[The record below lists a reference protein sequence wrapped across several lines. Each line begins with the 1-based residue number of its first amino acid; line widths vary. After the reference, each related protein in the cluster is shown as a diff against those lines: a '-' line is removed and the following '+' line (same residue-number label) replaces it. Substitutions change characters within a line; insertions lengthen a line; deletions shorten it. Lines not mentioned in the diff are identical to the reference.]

1 MANEFKF
8 QASKV
13 SEAVNQKL
21 FIKRL
26 PEWMQNLEQIQMFC
40 GDIIQQWF
48 NPADEEIV
56 DGYIGDRGSPAAA
69 GKIFLHELDQQRQDY
84 QFSTAYVSRNADT
97 SVRSIQ
103 FYPDLV
109 GYMEH
114 YGALTDN
121 EARLLSG
128 KFYSWTPPINP
139 NKLQNYSSY
148 LWDTQNE
155 YGISPDYI
163 VMERGALNG
172 NTWSLQN
179 FWYTI
184 GQSLPDGTIVTEQM
198 AQGNRFSRA
207 QAPIIEFNKNIE
219 LMNYGTRFR
228 GVVDYL
234 SDSVKPEDIVQKN
247 VGNNVRVD
255 GFVLKAGDR
264 ILFTSIGNPGE
275 NNRIYK
281 VYIKQM
287 ADGTRVY
294 GLVLDEDE
302 ETTERPTGEPLNGD
316 VILVRNGNVYGNTAV
331 YWNGRNWVNAQAKP
345 GVNTFPQF
353 RLYDKNGIA
362 LDNSTVYPST
372 TFTGSSLFGL
382 KINYNYGLDKVY
394 NQHVELSE
402 YNYYI
407 FENFLQTVRYTYSKA
422 GATTEIP
429 GLYFYNVI
437 GEDTNGD
444 LTQHLKSDWV
454 RSTGESKQYVRQIPQ
469 MDKVSMYRVFNT
481 VVEMNSFKYAIENMF
496 AYVVE
501 NDTTYKYYKPSNA
514 TFMKWNVT
522 TDTAIQSDRYNHTFE
537 LAQKI
542 DPTNTSESLEVFY
555 NGAKTFDFTTTLNSD
570 GNVESIVLDDDLN
583 INEDTIIE
591 IQTYSATKVPDKNLG
606 SYQIPI
612 NLQNNPY
619 NEFIDYIHQGDYTP
633 HFLDIIGKNIT
644 EGSVNDLNNYEA
656 RLEAGLVD
664 NSVGTKIIQNET
676 SLLPLMLHSANDNLD
691 LFGAI
696 IFTQYEYFR
705 FKNKFNTQM
714 LKMYNNDPA
723 SFMAESASNIV
734 DMIFSQINVGKDNSF
749 PFAIDNVGSN
759 STTTKT
765 FIPPTPQ
772 FLGIL
777 KAYRPENATYLQ
789 AGREM
794 GCYNI
799 DHMGV
804 ISKAYRVIN
813 GITLMDDVI
822 YELENRIFNSI
833 DNAFKVVDYQPPM
846 DKDLLKPTP
855 YYNSTEYTS
864 NEYTRLELRGYVNFI
879 ATNGIENGTHD
890 YDPNNWMTWNYTG
903 TTYVVNGQPTDIP
916 ARGSW
921 RAIYT
926 DMFGTYRPHTHPWE
940 MFGFSQR
947 PDWFNQE
954 YEPTKVRLG
963 EDVTEYVYVYEAYVT
978 DENGDLVPSGLWD
991 TTSGQ
996 GDASTGTIL
1005 HGARAGQYD
1014 RYKRFGT
1021 QPFEIIGTGNFT
1033 TDGEEICELNLIAP
1047 DVLGLISGAMNHLA
1061 EPWNYGDMGDME
1073 FTYMNTVMY
1082 AYDETMAL
1090 LRAKPGQFANYF
1102 YDTKGSTVQKVVNDD
1117 YQFLYGDTN
1126 KRLNFDSSTI
1136 VHTENNQR
1144 ILGYQTWVSD
1154 YLVYQN
1160 KDVTTNYGDIL
1171 RSSYVNVGH
1180 RIGGYTKR
1188 DQLTFSSDSFGLISQ
1203 ENQHIGLVRS
1213 SAFRDE
1219 TLSAVKIQWTGSGY
1233 TITGYDLV
1241 GATFKYKLPNKTG
1254 RRTSVTVGKRSVV
1267 HYNEYL
1273 NQYGEYEYGT
1283 LLKTY
1288 QEVYT
1293 FLCGYGEYL
1302 EDNGWIF
1309 EDVNEDG
1316 VTQDWSVIGKDFIDW
1331 SATSP
1336 AVGEFI
1342 SVSPSTK
1349 NAKFG
1354 SAFGSVQS
1362 ITQFNGGV
1370 WSLLDDTNTGIRPYE
1385 IDTSRIG
1392 NVFSVRLDDG
1402 NNKRMALI
1410 RLSVV
1415 AYEHAVIFDDKTIF
1429 GNDIYIPKY
1438 GSVHEMLKMYGYVT
1452 GSWNGRLEAPGFII
1466 LEAGTLPDFEKL
1478 VTDFQHY
1485 YDNDN
1490 PVDNVTLRNLA
1501 RHVIGFQTRDYISQM
1516 ITSDTSQVDFYKGYI
1531 RDKGTNQ
1538 VFERVLR
1545 VSKSYNTDNY
1555 KALQEWAFKI
1565 GEYGNVY
1572 GKKHLQFQL
1581 INNEF
1586 AQEPQMFTF
1595 DENATSDTSD
1605 NNIIYYGTQ
1614 GEDSRWITR
1623 PNGKFAFPMRSGRS
1637 ERINLP
1643 DIGPVTLDEVSYSTR
1658 DFTTAYADRLSYI
1671 NNTGKT
1677 PASVWVFRDMDN
1689 NWNIFELVNTGI
1701 TLQSITPVG
1710 DEDNYPGNH
1719 CTLQLS
1725 GAHGMTDGDYF
1736 YFVDPTE
1743 YMPDLLKAETQY
1755 FTTGSDPTS
1764 FVIPL
1769 DVTNTINFID
1779 SQPVLYR
1786 YVDRFSTSDLKNS
1799 YINKKYSYDA
1809 PESTLFERPTTY
1821 NSTNNVTELYMN
1833 IFDPINGVI
1842 PGSIMADITY
1852 VSPVDPAK
1860 YNSEDE
1866 TVQAWGSEKVGL
1878 VWWNTTNA
1886 FFMDYTRPIYD
1897 ANGNVDLDA
1906 TNDYKR
1912 YNWGKLL
1919 PNSEIN
1925 VLEWVASPVLPYEW
1939 SKYSERQAKLN
1950 KDKTAWIPSGEAIED
1965 FYSEF
1970 QEYDESTQ
1978 SYKTV
1983 YYFWV
1988 KNAIY
1993 VPKVKNRNKPCNE
2006 LSRTIQDPSLLNA
2019 PWFAPISDNTF
2030 IISGLQTEITDD
2042 KSILSITYQN
2052 DATEVIKHEQ
2062 YQLCK
2067 EGMDYNFNPVIWNSL
2082 WNSLES
2088 QEVLP
2093 NGTIQQLHYPENDN
2107 GILPGETWFRDPIE
2121 ARRTFV
2127 DSANAIYK
2135 TVNMTTNTVVMND
2148 VFNVKTQEENPN
2160 LISFKVLNY
2169 NNELVINTSV
2179 DAFVENDAVL
2189 VSSNGTLPAPLNST
2203 TVYFVHFDENNYIRL
2218 MNSPS
2223 TGGTAVYIT
2232 LENRGEGQHKMIKQS
2247 DYIESLGTSLDMT
2260 QYWTLAD
2267 WYDIGYDENTTY
2279 TDETSIEAANQ
2290 KNYQEGDVIRITD
2303 AEGVWTLYTKTLSRD
2318 VVIWQAVARQ
2328 NSTVALNNQ
2337 LYYGYEQYN
2346 ADGSLTNV
2354 EINVRK
2360 ALSLLKNSFYS
2371 YQSRLV
2377 FDMVKYVHTEQTVV
2391 DWVFKTSY
2399 IYIVGLEQSLQQNYS
2414 GDNLINQIVEYFEE
2428 VKPYRTKIRSQIEQ
2442 KTSDTDEM
2450 NGLLNDLDPN
2460 GYVFVNGAWVK
2471 TQDDIWDHEYAQYN
2485 PTTGKWEI
2493 IGSLPADF
2501 EYPNR
2506 RFQEAYI
2513 TLVYDNFQCTP
2524 DSNLGDR
2531 LALEAVDNSFKSNAG
2546 DLLTQS
2552 TQYKLQRYAYTY
2564 PVIDTV
2570 TIDSQI
2576 MQQMSVY
2583 YPTMDLNGN
2592 LQEEIDKLLQQYKD
2606 DIANTELVDARLQSI
2621 TQSVYSTDPSVSV
2634 AKQYG
2639 QYNTLA
2645 NRRRL
2650 YTSLSDNSISQEMG
2664 CPFKGR
2670 ILTDNPNTRLPF
2682 GFSASNGEN
2691 YGYIMYSRD
2700 LYEKFVDMVSK
2711 ANPTFTESDINDYLV
2726 YEYGLYPWK
2735 VDMDSTDPN
2744 TGALNGKN
2752 YLDTLYVLTAMRN
2765 TYNPDNAD
2773 QFAIARQI
2781 LALPTI
2787 DSYCMVMIPRKLV
2800 KIESLTT
2807 NTYLDVPIEQSL
2819 ESFMEEQF
2827 ITNNDVVTIEEPSLD
2842 DLPLDKNNPL
2852 YDNIQEV
2859 MNTIT
2864 NAQYFDDI
2872 NAFDSTGLES
2882 QTRDITYSASGT
2894 VNITQDPIFVNIS
2907 DINPLGIDA
2916 AQMRFTVNGYSYDS
2930 TGNEQLKSYGNFQI
2944 EGHVMQNPYN
2954 PLEAIVSIPRYAQ
2967 ALEYMQRNL
2976 ISKNEIRYSYLIKD
2990 VINTTGTVRLVQ
3002 KNDFKVGE
3010 KVMVFTPEAKDYAVQ
3025 MATGAWNTILPVSTI
3040 QSANRPRIYSVTAVS
3055 GDTIRIG
3062 GLTFS
3067 STYDST
3073 SSALMNPSKTTSIV
3087 VVRITSFN
3095 DPEFV
3100 VAGNTLYSTERS
3112 YRISSLDYDMFYD
3125 RMLKSTTYT
3134 DNYSTDDYDDW
3145 YVSNEIVDMNGVE
3158 VDHGYYLPIYGKG
3171 VLSELVRT
3179 KMDDSLQ
3186 IFVYEYATSDI
3197 NPVKNGSTWT
3207 YSGTM
3212 VDGVYISDKNA
3223 KLTVQYFDTVEK
3235 REYVSKPLSVETVS
3249 ILDGKLTTATTG
3261 DDYVVSA
3268 FDELVTLRNGGFMVR
3283 AQHGTVQ
3290 NNFET
3295 GTTYSELGIV
3305 LGLEANMENYANN
3318 YPVIPL
3324 STYSNGY
3331 TVSGTQI
3338 GNLL

>member
-8 QASKV
+8 QASKI

-26 PEWMQNLEQIQMFC
+26 PEWMQGLEQIQMFC
-40 GDIIQQWF
+40 DDIIQQWF

-56 DGYIGDRGSPAAA
+56 DGYIGDRGSPAAS
-69 GKIFLHELDQQRQDY
+69 GKIFLNELDLQRQDY

-109 GYMEH
+109 GYLEH

-121 EARLLSG
+121 QARLLSG
-128 KFYSWTPPINP
+128 KYYAWTPPINP

-155 YGISPDYI
+155 YGINPDYV

-179 FWYTI
+179 FWYTV
-184 GQSLPDGTIVTEQM
+184 GQTLPDGTVVTEQM
-198 AQGNRFSRA
+198 AQSGRFARA
-207 QAPIIEFNKNIE
+207 AAPIIEFNKNIE
-219 LMNYGTRFR
+219 LVNYGTRFR

-234 SDSVKPEDIVQKN
+234 SDSVKPEDIVQKD
-247 VGNNVRVD
+247 VGKNVRID
-255 GFVLKAGDR
+255 GFVLQAGDR

-302 ETTERPTGEPLNGD
+302 ETTERPTGEPLTGD
-316 VILVRNGNVYGNTAV
+316 VVLVRKGNVYGNTSV
-331 YWNGRNWVNAQAKP
+331 YWNGREWTASQAKP
-345 GVNTFPQF
+345 GVNTFPIFQ
-353 RLYDKNGIA
+353 LYDKNGIK
-362 LDNSTVYPST
+362 LNDSTVYPSS
-372 TFTGSSLFGL
+372 TFTGSNLFGL

-394 NQHVELSE
+394 GQHVELNQ

-407 FENFLQTVRYTYSKA
+407 FENFLQTQRFTYSKA
-422 GATTEIP
+422 GAITEIP

-437 GEDTNGD
+437 AEADNGELEQN
-444 LTQHLKSDWV
+444 LKSDWV
-454 RSTGESKQYVRQIPQ
+454 RSTEESKQYVRQVPEVT
-469 MDKVSMYRVFNT
+469 KTSMYKVFNT
-481 VVEMNSFKYAIENMF
+481 ISEMNLYKSPIENMY

-501 NDTTYKYYKPSNA
+501 NDSTYKYYKPSNS
-514 TFMKWNVT
+514 TFMKWNLT
-522 TDTAIQSDRYNHTFE
+522 TDTAVQSDRFEHTYE

-542 DPTNTSESLEVFY
+542 NPTDSSESLEVFFD
-555 NGAKTFDFTTTLNSD
+555 GVKTFDYSTVLNAD
-570 GNVESIVLDDDLN
+570 GNVQSIVFDDELT
-583 INEDTIIE
+583 INEDSIVE
-591 IQTYSATKVPDKNLG
+591 IVTYSATKVPDLSLG
-606 SYQIPI
+606 SYQVPI

-619 NEFIDYIHQGDYTP
+619 NEFVDYIDQGEYTP

-644 EGSVNDLNNYEA
+644 EGSVNDLNNYET
-656 RLEAGLVD
+656 RLEADLVD

-676 SLLPLMLHSANDNLD
+676 SLLPLMLHSANENLD
-691 LFGAI
+691 LFSAI

-705 FKNKFNTQM
+705 FKNKFSTQM
-714 LKMYNNDPA
+714 MNMYNADPSA
-723 SFMAESASNIV
+723 FMSESASNIV
-734 DMIFSQINVGKDNSF
+734 DMIFSKINVGKDNSF
-749 PFAIDNVGSN
+749 PFALDNVGSN
-759 STTTKT
+759 STTGKT

-777 KAYRPENATYLQ
+777 KAFRPEKATYLHL
-789 AGREM
+789 GRDI

-804 ISKAYRVIN
+804 ASKAYRVIN
-813 GITLMDDVI
+813 GIDLMDDVI
-822 YELENRIFNSI
+822 YELENRIFSSI
-833 DNAFKVVDYQPPM
+833 DNAFKIVDFQPAM
-846 DKDLLKPTP
+846 DEDLLKPTP
-855 YYNSTEYTS
+855 YFNSTEYS
-864 NEYTRLELRGYVNFI
+864 INEYNQLELRGYVNFI
-879 ATNGIENGTHD
+879 ATNGIDNSTHD

-903 TTYVVNGQPTDIP
+903 TTYVVNGQPTTIP

-963 EDVTEYVYVYEAYVT
+963 QGTTEYVYVYTAYVI
-978 DENGDLVPSGLWD
+978 DENGDEVPSGLWD

-1021 QPFEIIGTGNFT
+1021 QPFEIVKTGVFT

-1047 DVLGLISGAMNHLA
+1047 EVLGLVSGALA
-1061 EPWNYGDMGDME
+1061 HISEPWAYGDMGDME

-1082 AYDETMAL
+1082 AYDKAMAL

-1102 YDTKGSTVQKVVNDD
+1102 YDTKGSTIQKIASDGE
-1117 YQFLYGDTN
+1117 QFLYGESN
-1126 KRLNFDSSTI
+1126 KRLNFNDTTI

-1160 KDVTTNYGDIL
+1160 KDVTSNYGDIL

-1180 RIGGYTKR
+1180 RIGGYTKQ
-1188 DQLTFSSDSFGLISQ
+1188 DQLTFSSDSFGLVSQ
-1203 ENQHIGLVRS
+1203 ENQHIGLVKS
-1213 SAFRDE
+1213 AAFRDE
-1219 TLSAVKIQWTGSGY
+1219 VLSAVKIQWTGSGFA
-1233 TITGYDLV
+1233 ISGYDLV
-1241 GATFKYKLPNKTG
+1241 GAKLTYKVPNKTG
-1254 RRTSVTVGKRSVV
+1254 RRVSIQVGKRSVI

-1273 NQYGEYEYGT
+1273 DKYESYEYGT

-1302 EDNGWIF
+1302 KDSGWIF

-1316 VTQDWSVIGKDFIDW
+1316 VTQDWSVIGKDFISW

-1336 AVGEFI
+1336 AVGDFI

-1354 SAFGSVQS
+1354 TTFGSVQS
-1362 ITQFNGGV
+1362 VTQFNGGV

-1392 NVFSVRLDDG
+1392 NVFSVRLNDESD
-1402 NNKRMALI
+1402 KRMALI
-1410 RLSVV
+1410 RVSVV

-1429 GNDIYIPKY
+1429 GNNIYVPKY
-1438 GSVHEMLKMYGYVT
+1438 GVIHEMLKMYGYVT

-1466 LEAGTLPDFEKL
+1466 LEAGTMPDFEKL
-1478 VTDFQHY
+1478 VDDFQHY

-1501 RHVIGFQTRDYISQM
+1501 RHLIGFQTRDYISQM
-1516 ITSDTSQVDFYKGYI
+1516 ITSDTSQIDFYKGFI

-1565 GEYGNVY
+1565 GEYGNIY

-1586 AQEPQMFTF
+1586 AQEPQLFTF
-1595 DENATSDTSD
+1595 DQNATSDSSE
-1605 NNIIYYGTQ
+1605 NNIVYYGTQ
-1614 GEDSRWITR
+1614 GIDSRWITR
-1623 PNGKFAFPMRSGRS
+1623 PKGQFAFPMRSGKS
-1637 ERINLP
+1637 ERIHLP

-1658 DFTTAYADRLSYI
+1658 DFTTAYADRLSFI
-1671 NNTGKT
+1671 SNTDST
-1677 PASVWVFRDMDN
+1677 PTSVWVFRDMDN
-1689 NWNIFELVNTGI
+1689 NWNIYELVNTGI
-1701 TLQSITPVG
+1701 KLNSITPIG

-1725 GAHGMTDGDYF
+1725 AAHGMEDGDYF
-1736 YFVDPTE
+1736 FFVDESE

-1755 FTTGSDPTS
+1755 FTTGSNPTS

-1769 DVTNTINFID
+1769 NVTNTITFSGDN
-1779 SQPVLYR
+1779 PVLYR
-1786 YVDRFSTSDLKNS
+1786 YVNRFSTTEQKNA
-1799 YINKKYSYDA
+1799 YITKKYSYDA
-1809 PESTLFERPTTY
+1809 PESTLFVRPTTY
-1821 NSTNNVTELYMN
+1821 NKENNVTELYMN
-1833 IFDPINGVI
+1833 TYDPINGVI
-1842 PGSIMADITY
+1842 PGSIMSDITY

-1860 YNSEDE
+1860 YNSDE
-1866 TVQAWGSEKVGL
+1866 ETTQAWGSEKVGL

-1897 ANGNVDLDA
+1897 ASGNVDEEA
-1906 TNDYKR
+1906 TNNYKR

-1925 VLEWVASPVLPYEW
+1925 VLEWVASPVLPYDW
-1939 SKYSERQAKLN
+1939 AKYCERQAKLN
-1950 KDKTAWIPSGEAIED
+1950 KDSTAWVPSGDAIED
-1965 FYSEF
+1965 YYSEF
-1970 QEYDESTQ
+1970 QEYDVSTN

-1988 KNAIY
+1988 QNAIY

-2006 LSRTIQDPSLLNA
+2006 LARTIKEPSLLNA
-2019 PWFAPISDNTF
+2019 PWFAPISTNSF
-2030 IISGLQTEITDD
+2030 IISGLQQEITDD

-2052 DATEVIKHEQ
+2052 DATEVIKHDQ

-2067 EGMDYNFNPVIWNSL
+2067 EGLDYNFNPVIWNSM
-2082 WNSLES
+2082 WNSLIS

-2093 NGTIQQLHYPENDN
+2093 DGKTSNLIYPINDN
-2107 GILPGETWFRDPIE
+2107 GILPGETWFQDPIE

-2135 TVNMTTNTVVMND
+2135 TINVTTNTVVMND
-2148 VFNVKTQEENPN
+2148 VFNVKTEEENPN
-2160 LISFKVLNY
+2160 LISFKVLNF
-2169 NNELVINTSV
+2169 NNELVINPST

-2189 VSSNGTLPAPLNST
+2189 VSSNGTLPSPLNST

-2223 TGGTAVYIT
+2223 TGGSAVYIT
-2232 LENRGEGQHKMIKQS
+2232 LENRGEGQHKMIKQA

-2260 QYWTLAD
+2260 QYWSLAD
-2267 WYDIGYDENTTY
+2267 WYDIGYNENTSY
-2279 TDETSIEAANQ
+2279 TDELSIDAANQ

-2303 AEGVWTLYTKTLSRD
+2303 ADGVWTLYVKSLSRN

-2337 LYYGYEQYN
+2337 LYNGYKQYN
-2346 ADGSLTNV
+2346 EDGSLTNV

-2360 ALSLLKNSFYS
+2360 ALSLLKNSFNTT
-2371 YQSRLV
+2371 QSRLV

-2399 IYIVGLEQSLQQNYS
+2399 IYIVGLEQSLQQNNAT
-2414 GDNLINQIVEYFEE
+2414 DNLISQIVEYFEE

-2450 NGLLNDLDPN
+2450 LGLSNDLDPN
-2460 GYVFVNGAWVK
+2460 GYIFTNGAWIK

-2485 PTTGKWEI
+2485 STTGKWEI
-2493 IGSLPADF
+2493 IGSLPSDF
-2501 EYPNR
+2501 VYPNR
-2506 RFQEAYI
+2506 RFQESYEMF
-2513 TLVYDNFQCTP
+2513 VYDNFQCTP
-2524 DSNLGDR
+2524 DADLNDR
-2531 LALEAVDNSFKSNAG
+2531 LTLEAVNNSFMSNKD
-2546 DLLTQS
+2546 DLLLQGNH
-2552 TQYKLQRYAYTY
+2552 YKLQRYAFTY
-2564 PVIDTV
+2564 PE
-2570 TIDSQI
+2570 IDSSTINSNVSVGISAIYPQFNTQI
-2576 MQQMSVY
+2576 
-2583 YPTMDLNGN
+2583 P
-2592 LQEEIDKLLQQYKD
+2592 
-2606 DIANTELVDARLQSI
+2606 LVDAINEMLESLKDDVAASEQFDKDLQ
-2621 TQSVYSTDPSVSV
+2621 QVYNSVLNSDSTVKV
-2634 AKQYG
+2634 AKQYT

-2650 YTSLSDNSISQEMG
+2650 YTQLTDTNISQEMG

-2670 ILTDNPNTRLPF
+2670 VLTDNLNTRLPF
-2682 GFSASNGEN
+2682 GFSAVNSEN

-2700 LYEKFVDMVSK
+2700 LYEHYVELVKESH
-2711 ANPTFTESDINDYLV
+2711 PSFTDAQINDYLV

-2735 VDMDSTDPN
+2735 VDMDSIDED
-2744 TGALNGKN
+2744 TGSLNGKN

-2765 TYNPDNAD
+2765 TYNPDAVD
-2773 QFAIARQI
+2773 QFEVARQI
-2781 LALPTI
+2781 LAQPTI
-2787 DSYCMVMIPRKLV
+2787 DMYCMVMIPRKLV
-2800 KIESLTT
+2800 LVQNVATEEFLEVPMDVSL
-2807 NTYLDVPIEQSL
+2807 DD
-2819 ESFMEEQF
+2819 FMQERL
-2827 ITNNDVVTIEEPSLD
+2827 IINNDVVTLLEPDLNDLALD
-2842 DLPLDKNNPL
+2842 INNPL
-2852 YDNIQEV
+2852 YDNIQNVLE
-2859 MNTIT
+2859 TISGK
-2864 NAQYFDDI
+2864 QYLDDA
-2872 NAFDSTGLES
+2872 NAFDNSGLES
-2882 QTRDITYSASGT
+2882 QTRDITYYASGA
-2894 VNITQDPIFVNIS
+2894 VNSTQDPVYVDIS
-2907 DINPLGIDA
+2907 DINPLGLDV
-2916 AQMRFTVNGYSYDS
+2916 AQMRFTVNGYGYNTS
-2930 TGNEQLKSYGNFQI
+2930 GNIQLKSQGNFQI
-2944 EGHVMQNPYN
+2944 EGYVVQNPYN
-2954 PLEAIVSIPRYAQ
+2954 MKEAIVSIPRYEA
-2967 ALEYMQRNL
+2967 AIEYMQKNL
-2976 ISKNEIRYSYLIKD
+2976 IAKNEIRYSYRIKD
-2990 VINTTGTVRLVQ
+2990 VINTTGTIRLVQ

-3010 KVMVFTPEAKDYAVQ
+3010 KVMVFVPEGTDYDVL
-3025 MATGAWNTILPVSTI
+3025 MSDNTMKTILPV
-3040 QSANRPRIYSVTAVS
+3040 ANIKNGTRPRIFTVSSVS
-3055 GDTIRIG
+3055 GDTIRLG
-3062 GLTFS
+3062 GLSFS

-3073 SSALMNPSKTTSIV
+3073 SDTLMVPSASSIN
-3087 VVRITSFN
+3087 VVRITSFT

-3100 VAGNTLYSTERS
+3100 NAGVAMYSTERS
-3112 YRISSLDYDMFYD
+3112 YRISVLDYDMFYD
-3125 RMLKSTTYT
+3125 RMIIGSKYS
-3134 DNYSTDDYDDW
+3134 NAFSTDDYDDW
-3145 YVSNEIVDMNGVE
+3145 YTSNEIVEIDGVE

-3171 VLSELVRT
+3171 VLSELVRA

-3186 IFVYEYATSDI
+3186 IFVYEYPVESI
-3197 NPVKNGSTWT
+3197 KPVKNGNNWT
-3207 YSGTM
+3207 YTGTL

-3223 KLTVQYFDTVEK
+3223 SLVVAIRDTAQGMGYVAKPTHVESTSIANGILTSSNASDTN
-3235 REYVSKPLSVETVS
+3235 
-3249 ILDGKLTTATTG
+3249 
-3261 DDYVVSA
+3261 
-3268 FDELVTLRNGGFMVR
+3268 LVAVNNEIVLLRNGRHMLRGMY
-3283 AQHGTVQ
+3283 GTAE
-3290 NNFET
+3290 NNYVA
-3295 GTTYSELGIV
+3295 GTTYTNIGVILGAEGDWNV
-3305 LGLEANMENYANN
+3305 YNN
-3318 YPVIPL
+3318 FYPSIPL
-3324 STYSNGY
+3324 NTFSTGY
-3331 TVSGTQI
+3331 TVTGTQI
-3338 GNLL
+3338 GQLL